1 MEIKDIIRKRR
12 EELNLTYEQLGN
24 MIGVGKS
31 TVRKWET
38 GMIENMRR
46 DNIVALSKALNIS
59 PSIIMGWSNEA
70 EDNEKDLKNL
80 KIENDLKE
88 IIISKYSSIK
98 DFCAT
103 NDILYSKVD
112 KIFKKG
118 IGSAD
123 IQLIFK
129 ICSILDIDV
138 ESIVEGE
145 IHFNDELLKYT
156 KIPSILS
163 KEESALLVNFNK
175 LNNLGKEKLID
186 YSNDLI
192 ENPKYLSDTFDEIT
206 STKDNIIKLNS
217 KEHKEIEEKFIPYKS
232 LDEAGKTIAAHDDD
246 LTEEEKKLADKILL
260 DYINNERLKEFNKKH
275 NNK

>member
-46 DNIVALSKALNIS
+46 DNIVALAKALNIS
-59 PSIIMGWSNEA
+59 PSIIMGWNNEA
-70 EDNEKDLKNL
+70 EDNDNDNDLKNL

-98 DFCAT
+98 EFCAT

-118 IGSAD
+118 IGGAD

-156 KIPSILS
+156 KIPSVLS
-163 KEESALLVNFNK
+163 KDESALLVNFNK
-175 LNNLGKEKLID
+175 LNNLGKGKLIE

-192 ENPKYLSDTFDEIT
+192 DTPKYIETKENNVIDLIPA
-206 STKDNIIKLNS
+206 TKDKFEDKSHLMPIAS
-217 KEHKEIEEKFIPYKS
+217 HDKEGNFTDEEYK
-232 LDEAGKTIAAHDDD
+232 HDDD
-246 LTEEEKKLADKILL
+246 IM
-260 DYINNERLKEFNKKH
+260 NNDDLWNK
-275 NNK
+275 